1 VTGAAGNSASLTPL
15 ASARRRDRQ
24 PFGGFAVCNHSA
36 FQHASAR
43 LADAEPLATELR
55 ATRFR
60 LAGDDFVVVSYQQ
73 SDLAAPASL
82 TSTERVVFSA
92 LLAGQ
97 SNQQIATSRGRS
109 LRTVAN
115 QVAAVFAKL
124 GVRSRAE
131 LFAKCG

>member
-1 VTGAAGNSASLTPL
+1 MSTAGTRKRKERVTQSSRLGAGARGAGAKAP
-15 ASARRRDRQ
+15 A
-24 PFGGFAVCNHSA
+24 PG
-36 FQHASAR
+36 
-43 LADAEPLATELR
+43 LR

-60 LAGDDFVVVSYQQ
+60 LAGDDYVVLSYPR
-73 SDLAAPASL
+73 SDLAAPAVL

-97 SNQQIATSRGRS
+97 SNQQIATSRDRS

-124 GVRSRAE
+124 GVGSRAE
-131 LFAKCG
+131 LFARYA